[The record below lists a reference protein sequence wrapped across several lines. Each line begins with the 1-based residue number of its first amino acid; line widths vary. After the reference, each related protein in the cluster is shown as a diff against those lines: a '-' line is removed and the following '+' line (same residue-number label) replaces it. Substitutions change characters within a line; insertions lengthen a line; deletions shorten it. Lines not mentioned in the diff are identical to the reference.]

1 MSVLKV
7 ITSRKNDIFKIL
19 ISVLLIGFS
28 AACGGGGGGSSNKN
42 GSGDECRSNST
53 CPVGEFCNFK
63 DFSCG
68 NSILPGAC
76 QTIPTSLV
84 DCNVP
89 PVIDPNDEPD
99 PSVIA
104 GPVCSCDRLTFNNQ
118 CWAEK
123 ASQSISG
130 AGECP

>member
-1 MSVLKV
+1 MSNL
-7 ITSRKNDIFKIL
+7 SNIFLREINVRKIL
-19 ISVLLIGFS
+19 ISCMLIGS
-28 AACGGGGGGSSNKN
+28 IAACGGGGSDNKN

-53 CPVGEFCNFK
+53 CPAGEFCNFK

-68 NSILPGAC
+68 NSVLPGTC
-76 QTIPTSLV
+76 QTIPLV
-84 DCNVP
+84 DCNL
-89 PVIDPNDEPD
+89 PVVEPD
-99 PSVIA
+99 PLAIV

-118 CWAEK
+118 CWAEQ